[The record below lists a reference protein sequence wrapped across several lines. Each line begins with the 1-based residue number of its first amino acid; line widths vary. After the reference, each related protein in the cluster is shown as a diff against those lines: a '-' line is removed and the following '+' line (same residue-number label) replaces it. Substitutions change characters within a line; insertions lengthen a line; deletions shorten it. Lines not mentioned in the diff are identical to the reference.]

1 MTLLHSPDDELL
13 SAYLDG
19 AGTEADALHIEACPA
34 CQSRLRE
41 LRAVVTAVGGPAPV
55 PDPGRRDQAVAAALA
70 VRDAGRRLANA
81 GRRVRHPMVPLI
93 AALIAL
99 VVLVPM
105 LLLGNDDPGGPDDSS
120 ERGAAARQDLGRH
133 DTPDQLTADLQNL
146 LSGAPPPSADNR
158 LPCDDAARALG
169 RGRLGERLLSATL
182 QWQGT
187 PAVVHVFRAEG
198 DANLSRQ
205 AYVLAVQG
213 CEVLAFQS
221 F

>member
-41 LRAVVTAVGGPAPV
+41 LRSVATAVGGPGAV

-70 VRDAGRRLANA
+70 VRDAGRRLADL
-81 GRRVRHPMVPLI
+81 GRRVRHPMVPLV

-105 LLLGNDDPGGPDDSS
+105 LLLGNDDSKTPDDAS
-120 ERGAAARQDLGRH
+120 ELGTAARQDLGPH
-133 DTPDQLTADLQNL
+133 DTPEELATDLQNL
-146 LSGAPPPSADNR
+146 LTGAAPPPPDER
-158 LPCDDAARALG
+158 LPCDDAAVALG

-182 QWQGT
+182 RWQGT